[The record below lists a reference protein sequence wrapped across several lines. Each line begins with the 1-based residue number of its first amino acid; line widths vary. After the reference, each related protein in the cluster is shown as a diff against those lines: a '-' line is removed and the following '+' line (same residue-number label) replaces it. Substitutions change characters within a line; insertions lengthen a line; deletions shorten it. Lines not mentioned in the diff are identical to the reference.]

1 MYLWLFRI
9 LMAIAVAL
17 NLYGTSIG
25 NEQMVSFAD
34 WLFLLFTSFTI
45 GCVIALCLVYATLF
59 ATGQK
64 VKDMAKNI
72 LAKNEERKKKSWYG
86 LRVCVGR
93 IWLFGFMAFMAYSG
107 SPILATLSIVFVLMS
122 YGVNSLIMT
131 KVKDV
136 VAKEI

>member
-9 LMAIAVAL
+9 LMVIAVAL
-17 NLYGTSIG
+17 NLYGTSID

-59 ATGQK
+59 AAGQK

-72 LAKNEERKKKSWYG
+72 LTKNEERKKKSWYG
-86 LRVCVGR
+86 LRVFVGR

-107 SPILATLSIVFVLMS
+107 SSILATLSIVFVLMS
-122 YGVNSLIMT
+122 YGVGSLIMT
-131 KVKDV
+131 KAKDV
-136 VAKEI
+136 TAKEI

>member
-9 LMAIAVAL
+9 LMVIAVAL
-17 NLYGTSIG
+17 NLYGTSVG
-25 NEQMVSFAD
+25 SEQMVSFAD

-59 ATGQK
+59 GTGPK
-64 VKDMAKNI
+64 FVDIAKNI
-72 LAKNEERKKKSWYG
+72 LSKNEERKKKSWYS

-107 SPILATLSIVFVLMS
+107 SPILATFSIVFVLMS
-122 YGVNSLIMT
+122 YGVSSLIMT
-131 KVKDV
+131 KAKEV
-136 VAKEI
+136 VAKGI